1 MRGAI
6 ALAAPVPFLLA
17 IPQQAW
23 AQARDIGSTAS
34 AVYPNDREY
43 KALPMHLGSLNV
55 TLGGEARVEYDT
67 NVYAQPSN
75 AQDDFHL
82 ELTPEVQVTTSP
94 GPFSAQAHASAT
106 VRRFADLKTENT
118 EAWVIDG
125 TLRWSPET
133 TTSATGR
140 VFWQRT
146 VEERGSP
153 ESRQDPNSGPR
164 EIDSLGTDLRFR
176 HMTRRLLFD
185 LQGNVTKYD
194 AVSREDDNR
203 DFTSMNG
210 VATVGWRVTGITFV
224 TASAFIAR
232 RDFRLEY
239 TPAGDKR
246 NTTTWG
252 GRLGVEFEPGGVLQ
266 GNLSAGVFRFNPDDA
281 NIPGRTGLSVSGS
294 LTYRPKQR
302 TAIML
307 DAFNG
312 DVATFRSGAQSRT
325 DTTVKL
331 SVQQE
336 IRHNLY
342 ATVGAGYRR
351 SRYNGSGVKEQT
363 PTVQAEVEYILSRNM
378 SVAGY
383 ASYGKR
389 TSDDASQ
396 EFDRF
401 KTGLSFRLRF

>member
-6 ALAAPVPFLLA
+6 VLAAPVPFLLA
-17 IPQQAW
+17 MPQQAL

-34 AVYPNDREY
+34 AVYPNDKDYRE
-43 KALPMHLGSLNV
+43 LPMHLGSLNV
-55 TLGGEARVEYDT
+55 SLGGEARVEYDT
-67 NVYAQPSN
+67 NVYAQENN
-75 AQDDFHL
+75 ARDDVHL
-82 ELTPEVQVTTSP
+82 ELTPELQINTGP
-94 GPFSAQAHASAT
+94 GTLSGQAHASAT
-106 VRRFADLKTENT
+106 VRRFANLKTENT
-118 EAWVIDG
+118 EAWSLDG
-125 TLRWSPET
+125 TLRWSPEA
-133 TTSATGR
+133 TTSLVGR
-140 VFWQRT
+140 AFWQRT

-153 ESRQDPNSGPR
+153 ESRQDPNAGPR

-185 LQGNVTKYD
+185 LQGNFTKYD
-194 AVSREDDNR
+194 AVSTVDDNR
-203 DFTSMNG
+203 DFNSMNG

-224 TASAFIAR
+224 TASAFVAR
-232 RDFRLEY
+232 RDFRIEY

-266 GNLSAGVFRFNPDDA
+266 GNLSAGFFRFTPDDKA
-281 NIPGRTGLSVSGS
+281 VPDRTGLSVSGS
-294 LTYRPKQR
+294 LTYRPRER

-331 SVQQE
+331 SLQQE

-342 ATVGAGYRR
+342 ATVGGGYRR

-363 PTVQAEVEYILSRNM
+363 PTVSGEIEYIFSRRM
-378 SVAGY
+378 SVAAY
-383 ASYGKR
+383 ANYGKR
-389 TSDDASQ
+389 TSDDPTL
-396 EFDRF
+396 EFDRA
-401 KTGLSFRLRF
+401 KVGASFRMRF